1 VSVFDSASEFLV
13 TSISEPDNAS
23 NSVKPLSAVQARKAL
38 CEFQHKRDGYA
49 IWLLSFDLLLF
60 GVGQWLAIAMNGGW
74 RALGV
79 VVTWVAIV
87 RLFVIGH
94 DACHQALTSSKR
106 LNDTLGRVAFLVSL
120 TPYSLWRVGHNV
132 VHHGFNNLRGR
143 DFVWEPKTLDE
154 YAAMPK
160 WRQRIER
167 LYRGAAGP
175 AIYYFVDIWWRRL
188 FFPNRNERPVDRR
201 EFFVDCWLIS
211 AVAVMWLTGL
221 YAYAHAHG
229 QSLALAALLAFV
241 IPFVLWNWTMG
252 LIVYMHHT
260 HPDVRWYDDKREW
273 QHDAA
278 QVSATL
284 HLLMPWPLG
293 PVMHHIMEHPAHHL
307 DGTIP
312 LYNLRDAQYRLQEI
326 GAEFVKQRLTL
337 ALYLDCVRQ
346 CKLYDYRQRRW
357 VGFPESA

>member
-1 VSVFDSASEFLV
+1 VTVASEV
-13 TSISEPDNAS
+13 SNPTAPERAQPKSI
-23 NSVKPLSAVQARKAL
+23 SAVQARKAL
-38 CEFQHKRDGYA
+38 SEFQRKRNGYA
-49 IWLLSFDLLLF
+49 IGLLCVDLLLF
-60 GVGQWLAIAMNGGW
+60 GMGQWLAIAMHGGW

-79 VVTWVAIV
+79 IATWIAIV
-87 RLFVIGH
+87 RMFVIGH
-94 DACHQALTSSKR
+94 DACHQALTGSKR
-106 LNDTLGRVAFLVSL
+106 LNDALGRIAFLVSL

-143 DFVWEPKTLDE
+143 DFVWEPKTPE
-154 YAAMPK
+154 EFAAMPR
-160 WRQRIER
+160 WRQRVER

-201 EFFVDCWLIS
+201 EFFVDCWLVS
-211 AVAVMWLTGL
+211 AVVVIWLAGL
-221 YAYAHAHG
+221 YAYCHAHG
-229 QSLALAALLAFV
+229 TSYALTVLLAFLA
-241 IPFVLWNWTMG
+241 PFVLWNWTMG
-252 LIVYMHHT
+252 LIVYLHHT

-273 QHDAA
+273 QRDAA

-312 LYNLRDAQYRLQEI
+312 LYNLRNAQRRLQDI
-326 GAEFVKQRLTL
+326 GAQFVKRRLTL
-337 ALYLDCVRQ
+337 GLYLECVRQ
-346 CKLYDYRQRRW
+346 CKLYDYQRRSW
-357 VGFPESA
+357 VGFP